1 MCRQGRGAIL
11 SDVQAITLIK
21 IKHEKENK
29 VMDNSFKKNFFFV
42 FLSFSR
48 AAPTAYGGSQ
58 VRG

>member
-29 VMDNSFKKNFFFV
+29 VMDNSFKKIFFV

-48 AAPTAYGGSQ
+48 AALTAYGGSQ

>member
-1 MCRQGRGAIL
+1 MCRQGRGSIL

-29 VMDNSFKKNFFFV
+29 VMDNSFKKIFFV

-48 AAPTAYGGSQ
+48 AALTAYGGSQ